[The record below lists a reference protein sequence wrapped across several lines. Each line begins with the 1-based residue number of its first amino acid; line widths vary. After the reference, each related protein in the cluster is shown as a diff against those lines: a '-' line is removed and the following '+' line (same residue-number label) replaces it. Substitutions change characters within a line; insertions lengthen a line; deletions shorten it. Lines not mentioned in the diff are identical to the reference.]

1 MIIREN
7 LIYYFTFLFGYG
19 VFGAGVVKN
28 HDYGIIYL
36 LAPLF
41 FFALLF
47 FLNKENEIIFR
58 LKKESFTSINLTQYI
73 YLILIFLFLFYL
85 AKERIFL
92 SITGDEYAYTEFG
105 LIHSNFMVSYLS
117 SFEILE
123 EISIK
128 RIYHFFS
135 LVILIFVILYLYLLN
150 LIFKNKGYYQL
161 VVILF
166 TVFIIRYVIFNIGGN
181 QFPHPPL
188 MALPPLLSTAFFGL
202 SDFSIKFIPFL
213 IYNLFAYYYF
223 FNLKK
228 KINSIISFLIVLAL
242 FGIPGILYIS
252 ASIEQSLFSMIC
264 FSIVGIELIT
274 NSRPDYKKLIIIILL
289 FSLFRVLSILALS
302 LIAFHIIFN
311 SNSLEKFFENSKQVI
326 KKTYPLLLI
335 LPFIFYSFTHSSDLT
350 VSRVNLDS
358 ISVEFI
364 TNILPLTIIN
374 NFTFF
379 PGILLFIFL
388 IGLILFWKKN
398 IISIFFLII
407 CILVYGNVIDQDNKY
422 SYEIFF
428 PIILIFLLVYFSFE
442 KKELSKN
449 LISILVLIIGLSNI
463 FIIKKFNSFCLID
476 KKPFKENHNYEVK
489 FGCNIIYSKP
499 FNLINSFNFLKGH
512 NQFSFKNLYV
522 PGVYYGILPS
532 VINGMKMK
540 DLEIHKDINQNQN
553 KLNLENNIS
562 WISADAKLITND
574 VRIKYVLIADMTNS
588 SKLEDDLIDLG
599 WKKIFN
605 EVEKSFL
612 TKISVLTK
620 VE

>member
-19 VFGAGVVKN
+19 LFGAGVVKN
-28 HDYGIIYL
+28 HDYQIIYL

-58 LKKESFTSINLTQYI
+58 LNKESFTSINLTQYI

-228 KINSIISFLIVLAL
+228 KIKSIISFLIVLAL

-335 LPFIFYSFTHSSDLT
+335 LPFIFYSFTHSNDLT

-532 VINGMKMK
+532 VVNGMKMK

>member
-19 VFGAGVVKN
+19 LFGAGVVKN
-28 HDYGIIYL
+28 HDYEIIYL

-58 LKKESFTSINLTQYI
+58 LNKESFTSINLTQYI

-92 SITGDEYAYTEFG
+92 SITDDEYAYTEFG

-117 SFEILE
+117 SFEILG
-123 EISIK
+123 EIGIK

-150 LIFKNKGYYQL
+150 LIFKNKRYYQL

-188 MALPPLLSTAFFGL
+188 IALPPLLSTAFFGL

-228 KINSIISFLIVLAL
+228 KIKSIISFLIVLAL

-302 LIAFHIIFN
+302 LIAFYIIFN

-335 LPFIFYSFTHSSDLT
+335 LPFIFYSFTHSNDLT

-532 VINGMKMK
+532 VVNGMKMK